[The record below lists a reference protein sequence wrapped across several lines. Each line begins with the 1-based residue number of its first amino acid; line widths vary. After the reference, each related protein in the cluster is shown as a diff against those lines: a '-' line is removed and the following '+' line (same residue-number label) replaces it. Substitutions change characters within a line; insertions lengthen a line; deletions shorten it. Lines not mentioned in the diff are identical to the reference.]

1 MHGELHLD
9 LVLCTVLYACTHLD
23 EQVSWLFCVHVA
35 ATDLSPEIFD
45 SKSLI
50 ARMALTNHAFAFSCT
65 VLGKS
70 SLGSPRKQQGGT
82 GGERSAE
89 SLGQESTDTH
99 STKEPSF
106 CCSCDVCKT
115 YVW

>member
-50 ARMALTNHAFAFSCT
+50 AIF
-65 VLGKS
+65 
-70 SLGSPRKQQGGT
+70 GSGGN
-82 GGERSAE
+82 R
-89 SLGQESTDTH
+89 H
-99 STKEPSF
+99 SQHKRTF
-106 CCSCDVCKT
+106 FLLQL
-115 YVW
+115 